1 MGLQRRKGL
10 LDRQGRLGSTS
21 RLSKMKGPRS
31 WGWKAWG
38 RNQACLHLGFL
49 LGTMGRKLVPRGASS
64 FLYATLVI
72 IHWFILLTCWATA
85 IKYWVLHGD
94 HQDEQD
100 KVWTPQK
107 LTVQWR
113 KGAGKQPPA
122 IPWHTCNQKAVY
134 APGPA
139 QWRECPPGSEPR
151 IHKGDHIWVESFC
164 FYFFKKKK
172 IIYLA
177 APVLAVVC
185 GIQFPSQGLSL
196 GPLHWGCRVLGKSS
210 GWVLRMSEYQCPNW
224 Q

>member
-1 MGLQRRKGL
+1 
-10 LDRQGRLGSTS
+10 
-21 RLSKMKGPRS
+21 MKGPRS

-49 LGTMGRKLVPRGASS
+49 PGTMGRKLVPRGASS
-64 FLYATLVI
+64 FFYATLII
-72 IHWFILLTCWATA
+72 IHWFIPLICWATA
-85 IKYWVLHGD
+85 IKYWVLHGG

-151 IHKGDHIWVESFC
+151 IHKGDHIWVESF
-164 FYFFKKKK
+164 YFFFLKN
-172 IIYLA
+172 IFIYLA

-185 GIQFPSQGLSL
+185 GIQFPNQGLSL
-196 GPLHWGCRVLGKSS
+196 GPLHWGCRILATG
-210 GWVLRMSEYQCPNW
+210 P
-224 Q
+224 